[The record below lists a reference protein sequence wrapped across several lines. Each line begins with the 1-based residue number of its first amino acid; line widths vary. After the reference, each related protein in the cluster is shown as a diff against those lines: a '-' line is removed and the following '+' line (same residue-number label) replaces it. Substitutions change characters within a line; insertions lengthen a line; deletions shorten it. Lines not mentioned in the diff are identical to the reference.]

1 MKRVYLRIGGL
12 VRIAR
17 ERQAKGSEIDKI
29 VGKQVER
36 NLKMVK
42 RIISEEVI
50 ECSGCKF
57 YCELPNAID
66 DGHISLE
73 AASKM
78 LKEGATGYCLLLKFG
93 TSECGYCHMA
103 ERKR

>member
-12 VRIAR
+12 VRIAK

-50 ECSGCKF
+50 ECEKCKF
-57 YCELPNAID
+57 YGKFEDAID
-66 DGHISLE
+66 FGLISLE
-73 AASKM
+73 AVSRM
-78 LKEGATGYCLLLKFG
+78 REEGATGYCLLLKFG